1 MIITDE
7 NREQWIKKV
16 SLEPS
21 LIEGVRNCDVLL
33 LPTDFRDITN
43 GFYSTT
49 NDFLQYIKKK
59 ENITTDICIND
70 DNYKLISL
78 NSREFRLGNF
88 ILKGIVLNIFI
99 GVITEYILDY
109 LKASPQEDKISISMI
124 IEKEDGNYKLEYN
137 GNVENFLKLEE
148 ELNEK
153 AKNEENNRSSTKFQ
167 NKEI

>member
-33 LPTDFRDITN
+33 LPTDFRNITN

-70 DNYKLISL
+70 NEYKLISL

-88 ILKGIVLNIFI
+88 ILNGIVLPIFI
-99 GVITEYILDY
+99 GVVTEYILDY
-109 LKASPQEDKISISMI
+109 HKASPQEDKISISMI
-124 IEKEDGNYKLEYN
+124 IEKDDGNYKLEYN
-137 GNVENFLKLEE
+137 GNIENFLKLKEK
-148 ELNEK
+148 LNEET
-153 AKNEENNRSSTKFQ
+153 KNEENNRSSTKLQ